1 MMKKLLI
8 YVGIVSVALL
18 LGAMGGI
25 QYVNEQLGLSSPK
38 PLEVQ
43 EVKKSD
49 QVVNQK
55 VIASVDLVQ
64 KSEATNTETPQN
76 FFSESAMAGATS
88 LENLTRKGLS
98 SLVGAIEGLNGRSQ
112 ESETEE

>member
-1 MMKKLLI
+1 MRKLFI
-8 YVGIVSVALL
+8 YVGIIGIALL

-25 QYVNEQLGLSSPK
+25 QYLNEELGLSSPT

-43 EVKKSD
+43 EVKEGKTKPAEKP
-49 QVVNQK
+49 V
-55 VIASVDLVQ
+55 ASVDLVQ

-112 ESETEE
+112 ESETAE